1 MKKLFL
7 LLLLVFL
14 LVPSCTKEE
23 IDTYNNPTTIVYYS
37 NIETQTLVLVNEYRK
52 SINLSELILLD
63 EISNVAKGHT
73 EYMIEAGV
81 SSHDYFGQ
89 RVQTLMEH
97 VDAKSVGEN
106 VAYGYATAEGVVN
119 GWLNSPNHRAIIEN
133 PNYTH
138 FGISIGTSN
147 VGRNYFTNI
156 FIKI

>member
-14 LVPSCTKEE
+14 LEPACSTEE
-23 IDTYNNPTTIVYYS
+23 INVYNPTTITYYS

-63 EISNVAKGHT
+63 EISNVAKEHT
-73 EYMIEAGV
+73 DYMIEVGV
-81 SSHDYFGQ
+81 SSHDGFGN
-89 RVQTLMEH
+89 RVQFLMER
-97 VDAKSVGEN
+97 VDAKAVGEN
-106 VAYGYATAEGVVN
+106 VAYGYATAQGVLN
-119 GWLNSPNHRAIIEN
+119 GWLSSSDHRKIIEN

-138 FGISIGTSN
+138 FGISIDTSN

>member
-14 LVPSCTKEE
+14 FEPSCSKEE
-23 IDTYNNPTTIVYYS
+23 INVYNPTTIVYYS
-37 NIETQTLVLVNEYRK
+37 KIETQTLLLVNEYRK

-63 EISNVAKGHT
+63 EISNVAKEHT
-73 EYMIEAGV
+73 EYMIQ
-81 SSHDYFGQ
+81 SDTISHDGFGN
-89 RVQTLMEH
+89 RVQFLMER
-97 VDAKSVGEN
+97 VDAKAVGEN
-106 VAYGYATAEGVVN
+106 VGFGYATANGVLS
-119 GWLNSPNHRAIIEN
+119 GWLSSTGHRNIIEN

-138 FGISIGTSN
+138 FGISIDTSN